1 MHAASPSLPTH
12 PSIHPSILSSPQ
24 VDIHGKMPSA
34 STGELQAHLLS
45 HILPQ
50 LPTALQ
56 QPFRLAV
63 DSGHIKSMPNRAM
76 PCAKLEKDGVLLLGD
91 ALNMRHPLT
100 GGGMTVAIRDVEA
113 VLRLLEDTDIED
125 PAAVKRLKAAFASER
140 RAWAATIN
148 VLANALHAVFSTPG
162 GDATRTDLRDACFDY
177 LAIGGYCS
185 GGPIN
190 LLSGLAPRPGILA
203 THFFLVAFHG
213 VGQYLRPF
221 PTPARLARMYAMLH
235 VACQIIMPLLT
246 VEKSTLLAAWPVR
259 TLIGLLFPYG
269 HGMA

>member
-1 MHAASPSLPTH
+1 MHSRGSTH
-12 PSIHPSILSSPQ
+12 PHNTQ
-24 VDIHGKMPSA
+24 VDIHGKMPSS
-34 STGELQAHLLS
+34 STGELQAHLLQ
-45 HILPQ
+45 HVLPQ
-50 LPTALQ
+50 LPSTLQ
-56 QPFRLAV
+56 APFRAAV

-76 PCAKLEKDGVLLLGD
+76 PAARLEKDGVLLLGD

-113 VLRLLEDTDIED
+113 VVRLLENTDVSD
-125 PAAVKRLKAAFASER
+125 PQAVRRLKRSFAEER

-177 LAIGGYCS
+177 LAIGGYCA

-213 VGQYLRPF
+213 LGQYLRPF

-246 VEKSTLLAAWPVR
+246 VEKSTVLAAWPVR

-269 HGMA
+269 GVNGVA

>member
-1 MHAASPSLPTH
+1 M
-12 PSIHPSILSSPQ
+12 
-24 VDIHGKMPSA
+24 DIHGKMPSA
-34 STGELQAHLLS
+34 STGELQEHLLG
-45 HILPQ
+45 HVMPQ
-50 LPTALQ
+50 LPSALQ
-56 QPFRLAV
+56 GPFRLAV
-63 DSGHIKSMPNRAM
+63 DSGRIKSMPNRAM
-76 PCAKLEKDGVLLLGD
+76 PCAKQGDKDGVLLLGD

-100 GGGMTVAIRDVEA
+100 GGGMTVAIRDAEA
-113 VLRLLEDTDIED
+113 VLRLLEGTDVKD
-125 PAAVKRLKAAFASER
+125 PKAVRQLKRRFASER

-177 LAIGGYCS
+177 LAIGGYCA

-190 LLSGLAPRPGILA
+190 LLSGLAPKPGILA

-213 VGQYLRPF
+213 VAQYLRPF
-221 PTPARLARMYAMLH
+221 PTPKRLARMYAMLH

-246 VEKSTLLAAWPVR
+246 VERSTVLAAWPVR

-269 HGMA
+269 HGGVA